1 MIVKRLNKD
10 FSLLDDTLIAH
21 KGIYGYSNKLKM
33 KVEPNTYESCKIA
46 IDNNIPF
53 ECDIRNTLDNV
64 PVLAHDNTLAVIA
77 SVLIVGVIV
86 FLLDLCFEKINT
98 FGVEKLKTIV
108 QSSQNEEADQN
119 TVDNSNT
126 ESNAENTNST
136 AEGSNEESETV
147 SEDTSSEEN
156 TDNSDNAE

>member
-1 MIVKRLNKD
+1 MAKEAKKKEKKMKDNTNKKASNKD
-10 FSLLDDTLIAH
+10 KRHFFKDVKAELKKVIWPTPKQLL
-21 KGIYGYSNKLKM
+21 N
-33 KVEPNTYESCKIA
+33 
-46 IDNNIPF
+46 
-53 ECDIRNTLDNV
+53 
-64 PVLAHDNTLAVIA
+64 NTLAVIA

-126 ESNAENTNST
+126 ESNAENTNSE

-156 TDNSDNAE
+156 TDNSCLLYTSPSPRDCS

>member
-1 MIVKRLNKD
+1 MKDNTNKKASNKD
-10 FSLLDDTLIAH
+10 KRHFFKDVKAELKKVIWPTPKQLL
-21 KGIYGYSNKLKM
+21 N
-33 KVEPNTYESCKIA
+33 
-46 IDNNIPF
+46 
-53 ECDIRNTLDNV
+53 
-64 PVLAHDNTLAVIA
+64 NTLAVIA

-126 ESNAENTNST
+126 E